1 MAAPLKLSGP
11 MFDALEA
18 FRQNDTDILPAYWI
32 RVGTAVALM
41 RRGLISA
48 ERFNRHQ
55 LTPEG
60 ARQLSIDY
68 TIFVE
73 RAREQ
78 ALAEDADRV
87 ACIAPGCD
95 AAFMSGR
102 RFSYDT
108 DFTATQRMQLHAAAA
123 HVPIEAVGWVALS
136 KPLTT
141 EQWESARRYI
151 LSDDTGVDTRE
162 VPKPTDKWSAMIPDP
177 HPLENCGPL
186 QFALP
191 AGTQCPTCGT
201 VVAGPAPALQR
212 TAEEAE
218 FATAAMEPGQSFA
231 TVLDWVADGI
241 RGGLPIPSS
250 VSYVGSVIGVHV
262 VFGRNRPNDLAA
274 WARHAGAR
282 VVPNGSIHYEG
293 TPKAWRSHE
302 AETRQ
307 GGMRVEMWTA
317 VPESLDPPAV
327 LLSTEDL
334 NAAGSGDYPTMK
346 IESDT

>member
-95 AAFMSGR
+95 AVFTSGR

-108 DFTATQRMQLHAAAA
+108 DFTAAQRMQMHAAAA
-123 HVPIEAVGWVALS
+123 HVPLSVGGCTSLT
-136 KPLTT
+136 KPLPPA
-141 EQWESARRYI
+141 QWESTRRYI
-151 LSDDTGVDTRE
+151 LG
-162 VPKPTDKWSAMIPDP
+162 DP
-177 HPLENCGPL
+177 ATSRLTLDE
-186 QFALP
+186 A
-191 AGTQCPTCGT
+191 CGT

-212 TAEEAE
+212 TAEEIE
-218 FATAAMEPGQSFA
+218 FATAAMEPDQSFA
-231 TVLDWVADGI
+231 AVLDWIADGI
-241 RGGLPIPSS
+241 RGGLPIPAN
-250 VSYVGSVIGVHV
+250 VSYVGSVVGVHI
-262 VFGRNRPNDLAA
+262 GLYRNRPNDLAV
-274 WARHAGAR
+274 WARYAATQ
-282 VVPNGSIHYEG
+282 VVIEDHVHG
-293 TPKAWRSHE
+293 TDRHRS
-302 AETRQ
+302 RCGQ
-307 GGMRVEMWTA
+307 GEC
-317 VPESLDPPAV
+317 L
-327 LLSTEDL
+327 
-334 NAAGSGDYPTMK
+334 
-346 IESDT
+346 